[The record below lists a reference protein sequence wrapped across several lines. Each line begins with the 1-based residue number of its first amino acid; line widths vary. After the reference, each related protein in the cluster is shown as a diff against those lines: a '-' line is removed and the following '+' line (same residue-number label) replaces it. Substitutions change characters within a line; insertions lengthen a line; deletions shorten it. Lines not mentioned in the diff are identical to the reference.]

1 MSLLIPESGLFIWML
16 LAFTVVFIVLAKFG
30 WPIITKMIDER
41 AKYIDESISKAHE
54 ANEKLAGIQKEG
66 ERVLADAKSQQQE
79 IIAGAMA
86 EKQQIV
92 TAAKEQASAEARKIA
107 EESAKSIEIA
117 KQNALKEVRGE
128 VAGLAIS
135 IAEQILKE
143 KMSDD
148 KAQQEAIAKMLDRL

>member
-1 MSLLIPESGLFIWML
+1 MNILSPDPGLLIWM
-16 LAFTVVFIVLAKFG
+16 AISFTAVFLILWKFG
-30 WPIITKMIDER
+30 FPIITDAIRKRKEFIEQSLVAAD
-41 AKYIDESISKAHE
+41 E
-54 ANEKLAGIQKEG
+54 ANAKLAGIQTEG

-117 KQNALKEVRGE
+117 RQNALKDVRGE

-148 KAQQEAIAKMLDRL
+148 KAQQEAIAKMLDKL

>member
-1 MSLLIPESGLFIWML
+1 MAISFTAVFLILW
-16 LAFTVVFIVLAKFG
+16 KFG
-30 WPIITKMIDER
+30 FPIITDAIRKRKEFIEQSLVAAD
-41 AKYIDESISKAHE
+41 E
-54 ANEKLAGIQKEG
+54 ANAKLAGIQTEG
-66 ERVLADAKSQQQE
+66 ERVLADAKSQQQD

-148 KAQQEAIAKMLDRL
+148 KAQQEAIAKMLDKL

>member
-1 MSLLIPESGLFIWML
+1 MAISFTAVFLILW
-16 LAFTVVFIVLAKFG
+16 KFG
-30 WPIITKMIDER
+30 FPIITDAIRKRKEFIEQSLVAAD
-41 AKYIDESISKAHE
+41 E
-54 ANEKLAGIQKEG
+54 ANAKLAGIQTEG

-117 KQNALKEVRGE
+117 KQNALKDVRGE

-148 KAQQEAIAKMLDRL
+148 KAQQEAIAKMLDNI

>member
-1 MSLLIPESGLFIWML
+1 MQLFSPDPGLLFWMAL
-16 LAFTVVFIVLAKFG
+16 SFAVVFFVLAKFG
-30 WPIITKMIDER
+30 LPVIIGAVNKRKEFIEKSLV
-41 AKYIDESISKAHE
+41 AAEE
-54 ANEKLAGIQKEG
+54 ANERLAGIQSEG
-66 ERVLADAKSQQQE
+66 EHILADAQTQKQD

-92 TAAKEQASAEARKIA
+92 SAARDEATTTAHRIA
-107 EESAKSIEIA
+107 EESAKNIEQA
-117 KQNALKEVRGE
+117 RQNALKDVRGE

-148 KAQQEAIAKMLDRL
+148 KAQQEKIANMLDNI

>member
-1 MSLLIPESGLFIWML
+1 MNILSPDPGLLIWM
-16 LAFTVVFIVLAKFG
+16 AISFTAVFLILWKFG
-30 WPIITKMIDER
+30 FPIITDAIRKRKEFIEQSLVAAD
-41 AKYIDESISKAHE
+41 E
-54 ANEKLAGIQKEG
+54 ANAKLAGIQTEG

-117 KQNALKEVRGE
+117 KQNALKDVRGE

-148 KAQQEAIAKMLDRL
+148 KAQQEAIAKMLDKL

>member
-1 MSLLIPESGLFIWML
+1 MNLLTPDLGLVFWMVL
-16 LAFTVVFIVLAKFG
+16 SFGIVFLVLWKFG
-30 WPIITKMIDER
+30 FPIITEAVKKRQEFIEQSLV
-41 AKYIDESISKAHE
+41 AAEE
-54 ANEKLAGIQKEG
+54 ANEKLAGIQMEG

-117 KQNALKEVRGE
+117 KQNALKDVRGE

-148 KAQQEAIAKMLDRL
+148 KAQQEAIAKMLDNI

>member
-1 MSLLIPESGLFIWML
+1 MAISFTAVFLILW
-16 LAFTVVFIVLAKFG
+16 KFG
-30 WPIITKMIDER
+30 FPIITDAIRKRKEFIEQSLVAAD
-41 AKYIDESISKAHE
+41 E
-54 ANEKLAGIQKEG
+54 ANAKLASIQTEG

-117 KQNALKEVRGE
+117 KQNALKDVRGE

-135 IAEQILKE
+135 IAEQILKD

-148 KAQQEAIAKMLDRL
+148 KAQQEAIAKMIDKL

>member
-1 MSLLIPESGLFIWML
+1 MAISFTAVFLILW
-16 LAFTVVFIVLAKFG
+16 KFG
-30 WPIITKMIDER
+30 FPIITDAIRKRKEFIEQSLVAAD
-41 AKYIDESISKAHE
+41 E
-54 ANEKLAGIQKEG
+54 ANAKLAGIQTEG

-128 VAGLAIS
+128 VAGLAIG

-148 KAQQEAIAKMLDRL
+148 KAHQEAIAKMLDKL

>member
-1 MSLLIPESGLFIWML
+1 MNILSPDPGLLIWM
-16 LAFTVVFIVLAKFG
+16 AISFTAVFLILWKFG
-30 WPIITKMIDER
+30 FPIITDAIRKRKEFIEQSLVAAD
-41 AKYIDESISKAHE
+41 E
-54 ANEKLAGIQKEG
+54 ANAKLAGIQTEG

-148 KAQQEAIAKMLDRL
+148 KAQQEAIAKMLDNI

>member
-1 MSLLIPESGLFIWML
+1 MNLLTPDLGLVFWMTL
-16 LAFTVVFIVLAKFG
+16 SFGIVLFVLAKFG
-30 WPIITKMIDER
+30 FPVIMGAIKKRQEFIDQSL
-41 AKYIDESISKAHE
+41 AAATE
-54 ANEKLAGIQKEG
+54 ANEKLAGIHAEG
-66 ERVLADAKSQQQE
+66 DQILADAKSQQQD

-92 TAAKEQASAEARKIA
+92 TAAKEQASAEAHKIA

-117 KQNALKEVRGE
+117 KQNALKEVRSE
-128 VAGLAIS
+128 VAELAVS

-148 KAQQEAIAKMLDRL
+148 KAQQEAIAKMLDNI

>member
-1 MSLLIPESGLFIWML
+1 MNILSPDPGLLIWM
-16 LAFTVVFIVLAKFG
+16 AISFTAVFLILWKFG
-30 WPIITKMIDER
+30 FPIITDAIRKRKEFIEQSLVAAD
-41 AKYIDESISKAHE
+41 E
-54 ANEKLAGIQKEG
+54 ANAKLAGIQTEG

-148 KAQQEAIAKMLDRL
+148 KAQQEAIAKMLDKL

>member
-1 MSLLIPESGLFIWML
+1 MNILSPDPGLLIWM
-16 LAFTVVFIVLAKFG
+16 AISFTAVFLILWKFG
-30 WPIITKMIDER
+30 FPIITDAIRKRKEFIEQSLVAAD
-41 AKYIDESISKAHE
+41 E
-54 ANEKLAGIQKEG
+54 ANAKLAGIQTEG

-117 KQNALKEVRGE
+117 KQNALKDVRGE

-148 KAQQEAIAKMLDRL
+148 KAQQEAIAKMIDKL